1 MRKGDALMQKTWVS
15 RFQNR
20 KAAAEFAK
28 KVKSKV
34 ERCLKYSDGS
44 FPYQV
49 VYVKEVSDND

>member
-1 MRKGDALMQKTWVS
+1 MQKTWVS
-15 RFQNR
+15 RFQDR
-20 KAAAEFAK
+20 KTAAEFAK
-28 KVKSKV
+28 KVDSKV